1 MSEPDEPLPDD
12 LAYCHEIIRQQADT
26 IRESQRRIEQL
37 EHQVEQL
44 LRRQYGPRRE
54 SVDPDQLRLFTD
66 EEPEGSAEGD
76 PTPPPEPQDA
86 VPARRRWRRR
96 GRQRLPEHLP
106 RERIE
111 YELAAEELACPDCGC
126 GRVKIGEEVS
136 EQLEYVPASMRVLQH
151 VRFRY
156 ACRACQEHVA
166 IAAKPPQPIDKG
178 LPGPGLLAQTIT
190 SKYGDHLPLY
200 RLEDIFARH
209 GVELSRATLCGWMAQ
224 CAELLAPLFN
234 EMVKRV
240 LLSLVIHTDDTTVPV
255 WDPRL
260 PHTRTGRFWVYIG
273 DVRHP
278 YVVYDYTPRR
288 TRDGPED
295 FLKGYRGYLQADA
308 FSGYDRICA
317 GSGVIEVAC
326 WAHVRRKFFES
337 RTSAPVPAH
346 AALARIRQLYKI
358 EHDAAELS
366 PHDRCA
372 LRQQD
377 ALPLL
382 NAFEE
387 WLTEQGRRALPKSPI
402 GQAIAY
408 ARSNWAALLR
418 YTEHGELSIDNNLAE
433 RMLRAQ
439 AIGRRNWTFLGSDRG
454 GRTAAVLYSL
464 TGTCKHHDIDPF
476 AYLQDILCRLPSH
489 PADQLDEL
497 LPDVWFASH
506 PSARRKRAA

>member
-1 MSEPDEPLPDD
+1 MCEPDD
-12 LAYCHEIIRQQADT
+12 LLPGDLALCQEIIRQQADT

-54 SVDPDQLRLFTD
+54 SVDPDQLRLFAD
-66 EEPEGSAEGD
+66 EEAEGD
-76 PTPPPEPQDA
+76 PVAPPEPQDA
-86 VPARRRWRRR
+86 APERRRWRRR

-111 YELAAEELACPDCGC
+111 YELTAEELSCPDCGC
-126 GRVKIGEEVS
+126 VRVKIGEEVS

-190 SKYGDHLPLY
+190 SKYSDHLPLY

-240 LLSLVIHTDDTTVPV
+240 LLSVVIHTDDTRVPV
-255 WDPRL
+255 WDPTL
-260 PHTRTGRFWVYIG
+260 PHTRTGRFWVYVG
-273 DVRHP
+273 DARHP

-308 FSGYDRICA
+308 FTGYDRICA
-317 GSGVIEVAC
+317 GPGVSEVAC

-358 EHDAAELS
+358 EHDAADLS
-366 PHDRCA
+366 ADDRHA
-372 LRQQD
+372 LRQKD

-387 WLTEQGRRALPKSPI
+387 WLTEQGRKALPKSPI

-408 ARSNWAALLR
+408 AQSNWAALLR
-418 YTEHGELSIDNNLAE
+418 YTEHGDLSIDNNLAE

-439 AIGRRNWTFLGSDRG
+439 ALGRKNWTFLGSDRG

-476 AYLQDILCRLPSH
+476 AYLQDVLRRLPSH
-489 PADQLDEL
+489 PANQLDEL
-497 LPDVWFASH
+497 LPDIWFASH

>member
-1 MSEPDEPLPDD
+1 MSQSDATLPTD
-12 LAYCHEIIRQQADT
+12 LDLCHEIIRQQAAT
-26 IRESQRRIEQL
+26 IEEARRRIDQL
-37 EHQVEQL
+37 EHQIEQL

-66 EEPEGSAEGD
+66 EAPEGLAEG
-76 PTPPPEPQDA
+76 TPEEPSQPDDA
-86 VPARRRWRRR
+86 APARCRWRRR

-111 YELAAEELACPDCGC
+111 YELTAEELPCPDCGHP
-126 GRVKIGEEVS
+126 RVKIGEEVS

-166 IAAKPPQPIDKG
+166 IADKPPQPIDKG

-209 GVELSRATLCGWMAQ
+209 GVELSRATLCGWMAS
-224 CAELLAPLFN
+224 CAELLTPLFD

-240 LLSLVIHTDDTTVPV
+240 LLSGVIHTDDTPVPV
-255 WDPRL
+255 WDPTL
-260 PHTRTGRFWVYIG
+260 PQTRTGRFWVYIG
-273 DVRHP
+273 DIRNP

-288 TRDGPED
+288 TRDGPER
-295 FLKGYRGYLQADA
+295 FLKGFRGYLQADA
-308 FSGYDRICA
+308 FSGYDRLCA
-317 GSGVIEVAC
+317 GPNVIEVAC

-337 RTSAPVPAH
+337 RTSAPVLAH
-346 AALARIRQLYKI
+346 AALARIRQLYAV
-358 EHDAAELS
+358 EQAAKELS
-366 PHDRCA
+366 AEERRA
-372 LRQQD
+372 LRQRESVS
-377 ALPLL
+377 LL
-382 NAFEE
+382 TAFGE
-387 WLTEQGRRALPKSPI
+387 WLTEQGRHVLPKSPI

-408 ARSNWAALLR
+408 AQSNWAALCR
-418 YTEHGELSIDNNLAE
+418 YPEHGELSIDNNLAE

-439 AIGRRNWTFLGSDRG
+439 AIGRRNWTFLGSDHG

-464 TGTCKHHDIDPF
+464 IGTCKHHDIDPF
-476 AYLQDILCRLPSH
+476 AYLQDVLRRLPTH
-489 PADQLDEL
+489 PADQLDQV

-506 PSARRKRAA
+506 PSARRKKAA